1 MIAQNLEDLF
11 HTAVFSKGDVRRTQ
25 DVMLEIEAELRA
37 CGKGIVITR
46 IFSDNTSRVGVTVAL
61 HADPN
66 SGKEV
71 KEVTI
76 EHKSFRSVYTIEVV
90 YYNPA
95 EVVQFGNVENE
106 I

>member
-25 DVMLEIEAELRA
+25 DVMLEIEEELRA
-37 CGKGIVITR
+37 CGKDIVITR
-46 IFSDNTSRVGVTVAL
+46 IFSDNTTRVGVTVAL

-76 EHKSFRSVYTIEVV
+76 EHKSFRSVYAIEVV
-90 YYNPA
+90 YYDPA
-95 EVVQFGNVENE
+95 EVEQFVAAISE

>member
-11 HTAVFSKGDVRRTQ
+11 HTAFFIKGDVRRTQ
-25 DVMLEIEAELRA
+25 DVMLEVEAELRVF
-37 CGKGIVITR
+37 GKDIVITR

-76 EHKSFRSVYTIEVV
+76 EHKSFESVYEIEVI
-90 YYNPA
+90 YYDPA
-95 EVVQFGNVENE
+95 EVEEFVAVEGG